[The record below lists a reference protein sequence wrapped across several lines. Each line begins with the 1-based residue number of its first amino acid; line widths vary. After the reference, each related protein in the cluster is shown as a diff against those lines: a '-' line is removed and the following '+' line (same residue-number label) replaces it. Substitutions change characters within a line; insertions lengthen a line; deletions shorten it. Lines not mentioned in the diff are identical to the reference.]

1 MHPVAAPAQEHA
13 DSHIHSVGESHASR
27 AAALAARPAAALVPS
42 DARPS
47 TRRTQPAL
55 KRGLDVTVAVAV
67 LVFTLPL
74 IAVVALAIVLES
86 RGPVFYRAERVGR
99 GGRPLWMLKFR
110 KMARDAAGLRLTTR
124 GDRRLT
130 RVGAVLARTKLDEL
144 PQFINVLRGDMSLV
158 GPRPEDPGFVAM
170 RRDDFEEI
178 LKVRPG
184 VTGLAQIAF
193 ADEPRILSQTDP
205 VAHYLERI
213 LPQKCALDRLY
224 IRNIGL
230 GTDLRILKWT
240 AVTVFLRH
248 EVAVHRVTGRMNV
261 RRRPAV
267 ERPRD
272 RC

>member
-1 MHPVAAPAQEHA
+1 MQPAWAPAQQHA
-13 DSHIHSVGESHASR
+13 HSQIHPMGEWDAS
-27 AAALAARPAAALVPS
+27 
-42 DARPS
+42 
-47 TRRTQPAL
+47 
-55 KRGLDVTVAVAV
+55 VAVALPGIDAPSVDARSRTRRVQPAVKRALDVAVAAAV
-67 LVFTLPL
+67 LLLALPL
-74 IAVVALAIVLES
+74 MAIVALAIVLES

-110 KMARDAAGLRLTTR
+110 KMARDAAGVRLTTR
-124 GDRRLT
+124 GDSRLT

-144 PQFINVLRGDMSLV
+144 PQFINVLRGEMSLV
-158 GPRPEDPGFVAM
+158 GPRPEDPGFVAQ

-193 ADEPRILSQTDP
+193 ADEARILSKADP

-224 IRNIGL
+224 IRNLGL
-230 GTDLRILKWT
+230 RTDLRVLTWT
-240 AVTVFLRH
+240 AVAVLLRH
-248 EVAVHRVTGRMNV
+248 EVAVHRDTGRMNL
-261 RRRPAV
+261 RRRRALEP
-267 ERPRD
+267 PRD